1 MIGGEAASLAVVSAL
16 IVVQVTSWQTVRKSI
31 ERILGVII
39 GVSLAILVTHFAGLN
54 IWTITL
60 MIFIAQIVSMFL
72 QNRGQYLATQ
82 IPISAGLALL
92 IGGSSVDS
100 YPLLRM
106 LGAVVGGFVGT
117 IVSLLLS
124 PPIYVFRARDAFAA
138 LMIRLANALPA
149 LADAL
154 AVRISDAENR
164 ALYTRIRELEQH
176 VQSTAQALSLG
187 FDSARLNPW
196 AHRASRLLIAYPDLL
211 LALDRLTRQMRR
223 ISYTL
228 NEPEPSWSEIAQQQG
243 WTRDYAHLLAEIGNI
258 LAAVAQYLRSP
269 ATHQSSNL
277 PSSATLSTRV
287 EQAQQQLRL
296 WQAQL
301 AQDAQPSKSPTEHG
315 DHPSID
321 PGYRLAIRGAI
332 LTDLRRMLDEVHAV
346 VATAVQRHAPQQ
358 PTPYP

>member
-1 MIGGEAASLAVVSAL
+1 
-16 IVVQVTSWQTVRKSI
+16 
-31 ERILGVII
+31 
-39 GVSLAILVTHFAGLN
+39 
-54 IWTITL
+54 
-60 MIFIAQIVSMFL
+60 
-72 QNRGQYLATQ
+72 
-82 IPISAGLALL
+82 
-92 IGGSSVDS
+92 
-100 YPLLRM
+100 
-106 LGAVVGGFVGT
+106 
-117 IVSLLLS
+117 
-124 PPIYVFRARDAFAA
+124 
-138 LMIRLANALPA
+138 MIRLANALPA

-223 ISYTL
+223 IAYTL

-243 WTRDYAHLLAEIGNI
+243 WALDYAHLLAEIGNI
-258 LAAVAQYLRSP
+258 LAAAAQYLRSP
-269 ATHQSSNL
+269 ATNQSSNL
-277 PSSATLSTRV
+277 PSSATLRTRV
-287 EQAQQQLRL
+287 EQAQQQLRR

-301 AQDAQPSKSPTEHG
+301 AQDTQPSKPPTEHG

-332 LTDLRRMLDEVHAV
+332 LTDLRRMLDEVHDV
-346 VATAVQRHAPQQ
+346 VATAVQCHAPQQ